1 MVLVAATELIRFY
14 RGMLSG
20 GGTRRKDEAMATYL
34 VTGATGLIGRH
45 FVAELLARPDT
56 ERVWLLVRERSQ
68 DKLAAAAREWPDA
81 GKTRPVVGDVREP
94 GLGVKDAQL
103 DELTGHVDH
112 LVHLAA
118 LYDIAADDDASIAAN
133 VDGTRH
139 VIELA
144 ERIDAGCLHHVSSVA
159 VAGDHRGRF
168 TEEMFDAG
176 QRLVTA
182 YHRTK
187 FESERLV
194 RTQTDVPWRIYRPA
208 IVVGNSATGE
218 MDKIDGP
225 YYFFAALARLSAVPS
240 VPLVFP
246 DIGDTNIVP
255 VDYVAAAMAH
265 LVNEPGLDGRAFH
278 LVNPEPQSARSV
290 YNSFARAAG
299 APVATGELDHRLSN
313 PLISLV
319 KLAEHVP
326 GVTIARDAVLDRLG
340 IPPVL
345 LSTLTFE
352 PRFDSTETRKALA
365 GANNGAGI
373 AVPRLED
380 YADVLWR
387 YWREHLDPFRAR
399 RHGQR
404 GELDGRRVVITGAS
418 SGIGRAT
425 ALKVAAAGGVPL
437 LVARRQAEL
446 EEVQAEIAAAGGQAY
461 VYPCDLTDDES
472 VAKTVEAMLN
482 EQPGIDMLVNNAG
495 RSIRRSVQL
504 SYDRMH
510 DYERAMA
517 INYFGAVRLILG
529 LLPHM
534 IERRFGHI
542 VNVSSIGVQ
551 GIAPRFSAYV
561 ASKAALDYFSKIV
574 ATETHGAG
582 ITFTTVHMPLVRTP
596 MIRPTKIYD
605 AFPTKSPEQAADM
618 VLEALLKRPKHIGT
632 PTGRMISAAYTV
644 APGLVDAIAYQGYRI
659 FPDSTAAGG
668 GGRVKIGKGDRHL
681 GAAAMALARLTRGFH
696 W

>member
-1 MVLVAATELIRFY
+1 MV
-14 RGMLSG
+14 S
-20 GGTRRKDEAMATYL
+20 YL

-45 FVAELLARPDT
+45 FVQELLPAADT
-56 ERVWLLVRERSQ
+56 ETVYLLVREQSQ
-68 DKLAAAAREWPDA
+68 ERLARLA
-81 GKTRPVVGDVREP
+81 GQWSNPEKIRTVVGDVSQPR
-94 GLGVKDAQL
+94 LGIADGQL
-103 DELTGHVDH
+103 PEKIDHV
-112 LVHLAA
+112 VHLAA
-118 LYDIAADDDASIAAN
+118 LYDLTADDETSTAAN
-133 VDGTRH
+133 VDGTRN

-144 ERIDAGCLHHVSSVA
+144 AAIGAGCLHHVSSVA
-159 VAGDHRGRF
+159 VAGDYPGRF

-176 QRLVTA
+176 QRLPTP

-194 RTQTDVPWRIYRPA
+194 RSQHEVPWRVYRPA
-208 IVVGNSATGE
+208 IVVGNSVTGE

-225 YYFFAALARLSAVPS
+225 YYFFAGLSRLKSVPS

-255 VDYVAAAMAH
+255 VDYVAKALAY
-265 LVNEPGLDGRAFH
+265 LVGRPGLDGRSFH
-278 LVNPEPQSARSV
+278 LVNPRPQSARYV
-290 YNSFARAAG
+290 YNAFARAAG
-299 APVATGELDHRLSN
+299 APVATAELSPRLTS
-313 PLISLV
+313 PLLGLV

-326 GVTIARDAVLDRLG
+326 GVTIVRDAVLDRLG
-340 IPPVL
+340 IPPEL

-352 PRFDSTETRKALA
+352 PRFDSTETRKALE
-365 GANNGAGI
+365 GSGI
-373 AVPRLED
+373 EVPQLHE

-399 RHGQR
+399 KHGGR
-404 GELDGRRVVITGAS
+404 GQLDGRRVVITGAS

-437 LVARRQAEL
+437 LVARRLHEL
-446 EEVQAEIAAAGGQAY
+446 EEVRTEIEAAGGHAY
-461 VYPCDLTDDES
+461 VYPCDLTDGES
-472 VAKTVEAMLN
+472 VNKMVAQMLA
-482 EQPGIDMLVNNAG
+482 EQPSVDMLVNNAG

-517 INYFGAVRLILG
+517 INYFGAVRLILA

-534 IERRFGHI
+534 VERRFGHI

-605 AFPTKSPEQAADM
+605 AFPTKSPEQAAELVM
-618 VLEALLKRPKHIGT
+618 EALLKRPKHIGT
-632 PTGRMISAAYTV
+632 PTGYLIQAAYAV
-644 APGLVDAIAYQGYRI
+644 APGVVDAIAYQGYRI

-681 GAAAMALARLTRGFH
+681 SAAATALARLTRGFH

>member
-1 MVLVAATELIRFY
+1 
-14 RGMLSG
+14 
-20 GGTRRKDEAMATYL
+20 MATYL

-68 DKLAAAAREWPDA
+68 DKLAAAARDWPNVE
-81 GKTRPVVGDVREP
+81 KIRPVLGDVRES
-94 GLGVKDAQL
+94 GLGVREDAL
-103 DELTGHVDH
+103 AELTGEVEH

-144 ERIDAGCLHHVSSVA
+144 AAIRAGCLHHVSSVA
-159 VAGDHRGRF
+159 VAGDYRGRF

-194 RTQTDVPWRIYRPA
+194 RTQDLVPWRVYRPA
-208 IVVGNSATGE
+208 IVVGSSETGE

-225 YYFFAALARLSAVPS
+225 YYFFAALSRLSSVPS

-255 VDYVAAAMAH
+255 VDYVAKAMAA
-265 LVNEPGLDGRAFH
+265 LVTKPGLDGRAFH
-278 LVNPEPQSARSV
+278 LVNPEPQAARSV
-290 YNSFARAAG
+290 YNAFARAAG
-299 APVATGELDHRLSN
+299 APVATAELDRRLSS
-313 PLISLV
+313 PLIGLV
-319 KLAEHVP
+319 RMAEHVP

-345 LSTLTFE
+345 LSTLTFN
-352 PRFDSTETRKALA
+352 PVFDSTETRRELA
-365 GANNGAGI
+365 GTGVD
-373 AVPRLED
+373 VPPLEN

-425 ALKVAAAGGVPL
+425 ALKVAEAGGVPL
-437 LVARRQAEL
+437 LVARRQPEL

-472 VAKTVEAMLN
+472 VAKTVEQMLG

-517 INYFGAVRLILG
+517 INYFGAVRLILA

-618 VLEALLKRPKHIGT
+618 VLDALVKRPKHIGT
-632 PTGRMISAAYTV
+632 PTGRAISAAYSV

-668 GGRVKIGKGDRHL
+668 SGRIKIGKGDRHL
-681 GAAAMALARLTRGFH
+681 GAAAIALARLTRGFH

>member
-1 MVLVAATELIRFY
+1 
-14 RGMLSG
+14 
-20 GGTRRKDEAMATYL
+20 MATYL

-45 FVAELLARPDT
+45 FMRELLPLADT
-56 ERVWLLVRERSQ
+56 ERVHLLVREQSQ
-68 DKLAAAAREWPDA
+68 ERLARMASEWPNPE
-81 GKTRPVVGDVREP
+81 KITTVVGDVSLPRLGIAAGALPEP
-94 GLGVKDAQL
+94 ID
-103 DELTGHVDH
+103 HV
-112 LVHLAA
+112 VHLAA
-118 LYDIAADDDASIAAN
+118 LYDLTADDETSTAAN

-139 VIELA
+139 VLELCA
-144 ERIDAGCLHHVSSVA
+144 SIGAGCLHHVSSVA
-159 VAGDHRGRF
+159 VAGDYRGRF

-176 QRLVTA
+176 QRLLTP

-194 RTQTDVPWRIYRPA
+194 RTQDEVPYRIYRPA
-208 IVVGNSATGE
+208 VVVGNSVTGE

-225 YYFFAALARLSAVPS
+225 YYFFAGLSRLASVPS

-246 DIGDTNIVP
+246 DIGATNIVP
-255 VDYVAAAMAH
+255 VDYVAKALAH
-265 LVNEPGLDGRAFH
+265 LVTTPGLDGRAFH
-278 LVNPEPQSARSV
+278 LVNPEPQPARQV
-290 YNSFARAAG
+290 YNAFARAAG
-299 APVATGELDHRLSN
+299 APLATAELSSRLSG
-313 PLISLV
+313 PLIGLV

-326 GVTIARDAVLDRLG
+326 GVTIVRDAVLDRLG
-340 IPPVL
+340 IPAEL

-352 PRFDSTETRKALA
+352 PTFDSTATRAAMA
-365 GANNGAGI
+365 GSGI
-373 AVPRLED
+373 EVPSLD
-380 YADVLWR
+380 AYADVLWR

-399 RHGQR
+399 RHGGR

-425 ALKVAAAGGVPL
+425 ALKVAEAGGVPL
-437 LVARRQAEL
+437 LVARRQHEL
-446 EEVQAEIAAAGGQAY
+446 EEVRAEIEAAGGHAHS
-461 VYPCDLTDDES
+461 YPCDLTDGES
-472 VAKTVEAMLN
+472 VDKMVAQMLA
-482 EQPGIDMLVNNAG
+482 EQPSVDMLVNNAG
-495 RSIRRSVQL
+495 RSIRRSVLL

-517 INYFGAVRLILG
+517 INYFGAVRLILA

-534 IERRFGHI
+534 VERRFGHV

-618 VLEALLKRPKHIGT
+618 VLEALRKRPKHLGT
-632 PTGRMISAAYTV
+632 PTGYLIQAAYAV
-644 APGLVDAIAYQGYRI
+644 APGVVDAIAYQGYRI

-668 GGRVKIGKGDRHL
+668 GGRVKIGKGERHL
-681 GAAAMALARLTRGFH
+681 SAAATALARLTRGFH

>member
-1 MVLVAATELIRFY
+1 
-14 RGMLSG
+14 
-20 GGTRRKDEAMATYL
+20 MATYL

-45 FVAELLARPDT
+45 FVAEILARPDT
-56 ERVWLLVRERSQ
+56 ERVWVLVRERSQ
-68 DKLAAAAREWPDA
+68 DRLAETARDWPAAEKVRNLI
-81 GKTRPVVGDVREP
+81 GDVRSER
-94 GLGVKDAQL
+94 LGIADEQVA
-103 DELTGHVDH
+103 ELTGTVDH

-139 VIELA
+139 VLDLA
-144 ERIDAGCLHHVSSVA
+144 SALDVGCLHHVSSVA
-159 VAGDHRGRF
+159 VAGDYRGRF

-176 QRLVTA
+176 QRLLTP

-194 RTQTDVPWRIYRPA
+194 RSQTEVPWRVYRPA
-208 IVVGNSATGE
+208 IVVGNSVTGE

-225 YYFFAALARLSAVPS
+225 YYFFPALQRLSAVPS
-240 VPLVFP
+240 VPVVFP

-255 VDYVAAAMAH
+255 VDYVASAMAH
-265 LVNEPGLDGRAFH
+265 LVTTPGLDGRAFH
-278 LVNPEPQSARSV
+278 LVNPAPQSARSV
-290 YNSFARAAG
+290 YDAFAKAAG
-299 APVATGELDHRLSN
+299 APVSTMELGAGLAK
-313 PLISLV
+313 PLVGLV

-345 LSTLTFE
+345 LTTLTFE
-352 PRFDSTETRKALA
+352 PVFDSTETRLALA
-365 GANNGAGI
+365 DSGVD
-373 AVPRLED
+373 VPPLAD

-425 ALKVAAAGGVPL
+425 ALKVAEAGGVPL

-446 EEVQAEIAAAGGQAY
+446 EEVRAEIAAAGGHAF

-472 VAKTVEAMLN
+472 VAKTVAQMLV

-517 INYFGAVRLILG
+517 INYFGAVRLILA

-534 IERRFGHI
+534 IERRFGHV

-605 AFPTKSPEQAADM
+605 AFPTKSAEQAAEM
-618 VLEALLKRPKHIGT
+618 VMDALLKRPKHIGT

-668 GGRVKIGKGDRHL
+668 SGRMKIGKGDRHI

>member
-1 MVLVAATELIRFY
+1 
-14 RGMLSG
+14 
-20 GGTRRKDEAMATYL
+20 MATYL

-45 FVAELLARPDT
+45 FMKELLPLAGT
-56 ERVWLLVRERSQ
+56 ERVYVLVRAQSQER
-68 DKLAAAAREWPDA
+68 LARMAGQWPNPEKI
-81 GKTRPVVGDVREP
+81 KTVVGDVSLPR
-94 GLGVKDAQL
+94 LGIADDA
-103 DELTGHVDH
+103 LTEKIDHV
-112 LVHLAA
+112 VHLAA
-118 LYDIAADDDASIAAN
+118 LYDLTADDETSTTAN

-144 ERIDAGCLHHVSSVA
+144 SAIGAGCLHHVSSVA
-159 VAGDHRGRF
+159 VAGDYRGKF

-176 QRLVTA
+176 QRLLTP

-194 RTQTDVPWRIYRPA
+194 RIQHEVPWRVYRPA
-208 IVVGNSATGE
+208 VVVGNSITGE

-225 YYFFAALARLSAVPS
+225 YYFFAGLSRLSAVPS
-240 VPLVFP
+240 LPLVFP
-246 DIGDTNIVP
+246 DIGDTNVVP
-255 VDYVAAAMAH
+255 VDYVASALAY
-265 LVNEPGLDGRAFH
+265 LVTKPGLDGRAFH
-278 LVNPEPQSARSV
+278 LVNPEPQSARYV
-290 YNSFARAAG
+290 YNAFARAAG
-299 APVATGELDHRLSN
+299 APVATAELSPRLSN
-313 PLISLV
+313 PLVSLV

-326 GVTIARDAVLDRLG
+326 GVTIVRDAVLDRLG
-340 IPPVL
+340 IPPEL
-345 LSTLTFE
+345 LTTLTFE
-352 PRFDSTETRKALA
+352 PRFDSAATRKTLEGSGIEVPKLA
-365 GANNGAGI
+365 A
-373 AVPRLED
+373 

-399 RHGQR
+399 KHAGR

-418 SGIGRAT
+418 SGIGRAA
-425 ALKVAAAGGVPL
+425 ALKIAEAGGVPL
-437 LVARRQAEL
+437 LVARRQHEL
-446 EEVQAEIAAAGGQAY
+446 EEVRAEIEAAGGHAY
-461 VYPCDLTDDES
+461 SYPCDLTDGES
-472 VAKTVEAMLN
+472 VDKMVAQLLA
-482 EQPGIDMLVNNAG
+482 EQPAVDMLVNNAG
-495 RSIRRSVQL
+495 RSIRRSVLL

-517 INYFGAVRLILG
+517 INYFGAVRLILA

-534 IERRFGHI
+534 VDRRFGHI

-605 AFPTKSPEQAADM
+605 AFPTKSPEQAAELVM
-618 VLEALLKRPKHIGT
+618 EALLKRPKHIGT
-632 PTGRMISAAYTV
+632 PTGYLIQAAYAV
-644 APGLVDAIAYQGYRI
+644 APGVVDAIAYQGYRI

-681 GAAAMALARLTRGFH
+681 SAAATALARLTRGFH

>member
-1 MVLVAATELIRFY
+1 
-14 RGMLSG
+14 
-20 GGTRRKDEAMATYL
+20 MATYL

-45 FVAELLARPDT
+45 FMAEILARPDT
-56 ERVWLLVRERSQ
+56 DRVWVLVRERSRDRLAELTLDWPGA
-68 DKLAAAAREWPDA
+68 DKV
-81 GKTRPVVGDVREP
+81 RPLVGDIRAER
-94 GLGVKDAQL
+94 LGIT
-103 DELTGHVDH
+103 DEQVAELSGTVDH

-133 VDGTRH
+133 VAGTQH
-139 VIELA
+139 VLA
-144 ERIDAGCLHHVSSVA
+144 LAAAIRAGCLHHVSSVA
-159 VAGDHRGRF
+159 VAGDYRGRF

-208 IVVGNSATGE
+208 IVVGNSVTGE

-225 YYFFAALARLSAVPS
+225 YYFFSALQRLASLPS
-240 VPLVFP
+240 LPFVFP
-246 DIGDTNIVP
+246 DIGDTNMVP

-265 LVNEPGLDGRAFH
+265 LVTAPGLDGRAFH
-278 LVNPEPQSARSV
+278 LVNPAPQSAREV
-290 YNSFARAAG
+290 YNAFARPAG
-299 APVATGELDHRLSN
+299 APLATVELGAGLAR
-313 PLISLV
+313 PLVNLL

-340 IPPVL
+340 IPSVL
-345 LSTLTFE
+345 LSTATFD
-352 PRFDSTETRKALA
+352 PVFDSTETRKELA
-365 GANNGAGI
+365 GSGVD
-373 AVPRLED
+373 VPVLED

-404 GELDGRRVVITGAS
+404 GELDGRRIVITGAS

-425 ALKVAAAGGVPL
+425 ALKIAEAGGVPL
-437 LVARRQAEL
+437 LVARRQPEL
-446 EEVQAEIAAAGGQAY
+446 EEVQAEIAAAGGQAF
-461 VYPCDLTDDES
+461 VYPCDLTDDKS
-472 VAKTVEAMLN
+472 VSETVELMLA

-517 INYFGAVRLILG
+517 INYFGAVRLILA

-605 AFPTKSPEQAADM
+605 AFPTKSPEDAANM
-618 VLEALLKRPKHIGT
+618 VMDALVKRPKHIGT
-632 PTGRMISAAYTV
+632 PTGQVISAAYTV
-644 APGLVDAIAYQGYRI
+644 APGLVDAIAYQGYRV

-668 GGRVKIGKGDRHL
+668 SGRLKIGKGDRHL

>member
-1 MVLVAATELIRFY
+1 
-14 RGMLSG
+14 
-20 GGTRRKDEAMATYL
+20 MATYL

-56 ERVWLLVRERSQ
+56 DRVWLLVRERSQ
-68 DKLAAAAREWPDA
+68 DRLAAVARDWPA
-81 GKTRPVVGDVREP
+81 PEKIKTLLGDVREER
-94 GLGVKDAQL
+94 LGISDEQVA
-103 DELTGHVDH
+103 ELTGTIDN

-139 VIELA
+139 MLDLAAAIEV
-144 ERIDAGCLHHVSSVA
+144 GCLHHVSSVA
-159 VAGDHRGRF
+159 VAGDYRGRF

-176 QRLVTA
+176 QRLRTP

-194 RTQTDVPWRIYRPA
+194 RTQTDVPWRVYRPA
-208 IVVGNSATGE
+208 IVVGSSVTGE

-225 YYFFAALARLSAVPS
+225 YYFFSALARLSSVPS

-255 VDYVAAAMAH
+255 VDYVAAAMAE
-265 LVNEPGLDGRAFH
+265 LVTTPGLDGRAFH

-290 YNSFARAAG
+290 YNAFARAAG
-299 APVATGELDHRLSN
+299 APVAAAELGARFAN
-313 PLISLV
+313 PLMGLV

-345 LSTLTFE
+345 LTTLTFE

-365 GANNGAGI
+365 ESPVD
-373 AVPRLED
+373 VPALED

-446 EEVQAEIAAAGGQAY
+446 EEVRAEIAAAGGHSY

-472 VAKTVEAMLN
+472 VAKTVEQMLV

-517 INYFGAVRLILG
+517 INYFGAVRLILA
-529 LLPHM
+529 LMPHM
-534 IERRFGHI
+534 IERRFGHV

-561 ASKAALDYFSKIV
+561 ASKAALDYFSRIV

-605 AFPTKSPEQAADM
+605 AFPTKSPEQAAEM
-618 VLEALLKRPKHIGT
+618 VMDALLSKPKHIGT
-632 PTGRMISAAYTV
+632 PTGRIISAAYTV

-668 GGRVKIGKGDRHL
+668 SGRMKIGKGDRHL
-681 GAAAMALARLTRGFH
+681 GAAAMALAKLTRGFH

>member
-1 MVLVAATELIRFY
+1 M
-14 RGMLSG
+14 
-20 GGTRRKDEAMATYL
+20 
-34 VTGATGLIGRH
+34 
-45 FVAELLARPDT
+45 
-56 ERVWLLVRERSQ
+56 
-68 DKLAAAAREWPDA
+68 
-81 GKTRPVVGDVREP
+81 
-94 GLGVKDAQL
+94 
-103 DELTGHVDH
+103 
-112 LVHLAA
+112 
-118 LYDIAADDDASIAAN
+118 
-133 VDGTRH
+133 
-139 VIELA
+139 
-144 ERIDAGCLHHVSSVA
+144 
-159 VAGDHRGRF
+159 
-168 TEEMFDAG
+168 
-176 QRLVTA
+176 
-182 YHRTK
+182 
-187 FESERLV
+187 
-194 RTQTDVPWRIYRPA
+194 
-208 IVVGNSATGE
+208 
-218 MDKIDGP
+218 
-225 YYFFAALARLSAVPS
+225 
-240 VPLVFP
+240 
-246 DIGDTNIVP
+246 
-255 VDYVAAAMAH
+255 
-265 LVNEPGLDGRAFH
+265 
-278 LVNPEPQSARSV
+278 
-290 YNSFARAAG
+290 
-299 APVATGELDHRLSN
+299 
-313 PLISLV
+313 
-319 KLAEHVP
+319 
-326 GVTIARDAVLDRLG
+326 
-340 IPPVL
+340 
-345 LSTLTFE
+345 
-352 PRFDSTETRKALA
+352 
-365 GANNGAGI
+365 
-373 AVPRLED
+373 
-380 YADVLWR
+380 LWR

-425 ALKVAAAGGVPL
+425 ALKVAEAGGVPL

-446 EEVQAEIAAAGGQAY
+446 EEVRAEIAAAGGQAY

-472 VAKTVEAMLN
+472 VAKTVAQMLA

-517 INYFGAVRLILG
+517 INYFGAVRLILA

-618 VLEALLKRPKHIGT
+618 VLDALVKRPKHIGT
-632 PTGRMISAAYTV
+632 PTGQMISAAYTV

-668 GGRVKIGKGDRHL
+668 TGRMKIGKGDRHL

>member
-1 MVLVAATELIRFY
+1 
-14 RGMLSG
+14 
-20 GGTRRKDEAMATYL
+20 MATYL

-45 FVAELLARPDT
+45 FVAELLAREDT

-68 DKLAAAAREWPDA
+68 DRLAAAARDWPNVER
-81 GKTRPVVGDVREP
+81 TRPVLGDVRQP
-94 GLGVKDAQL
+94 GLGIGAAQVA
-103 DELTGHVDH
+103 ELTGSVDH

-139 VIELA
+139 VIDLA
-144 ERIDAGCLHHVSSVA
+144 ATIGAGCLHHVSSVA
-159 VAGDHRGRF
+159 VAGDYRGRF

-194 RTQTDVPWRIYRPA
+194 RSQTDVPWRVYRPA
-208 IVVGNSATGE
+208 IVVGNSVTGE

-225 YYFFAALARLSAVPS
+225 YYFFAALNRLAALPAAPG

-265 LVNEPGLDGRAFH
+265 LVTRPGLDGRAFH
-278 LVNPEPQSARSV
+278 LVNPEPQPVFGV
-290 YNSFARAAG
+290 YNAFARAAG
-299 APVATGELDHRLSN
+299 APVAIVELDRRLAG
-313 PLISLV
+313 PLVGLV

-340 IPPVL
+340 IPPIL
-345 LSTLTFE
+345 LSTLTFQ
-352 PRFDSTETRKALA
+352 PRFDSTATRLELA
-365 GANNGAGI
+365 DSNTGAGI
-373 AVPRLED
+373 DVPPLDD

-387 YWREHLDPFRAR
+387 FWREHLDPFRAR
-399 RHGQR
+399 RHGKR
-404 GELDGRRVVITGAS
+404 GALDGRRVVITGAS

-425 ALKVAAAGGVPL
+425 ALKVAAAGAVPL
-437 LVARRQAEL
+437 LVARRETEL
-446 EEVQAEIAAAGGQAY
+446 EEVRAEIVAAGGQAF

-472 VAKTVEAMLN
+472 VAKTVERMLI
-482 EQPGIDMLVNNAG
+482 EQPGVDMLVNNAG

-517 INYFGAVRLILG
+517 INYFGAVRMILA
-529 LLPHM
+529 LMPHM

-561 ASKAALDYFSKIV
+561 ASKAALDYFSRIV

-618 VLEALLKRPKHIGT
+618 VMEALLERPKHIGT
-632 PTGRMISAAYTV
+632 PTGWMISAAYSM

-668 GGRVKIGKGDRHL
+668 TGRIRIGKGDRHL
-681 GAAAMALARLTRGFH
+681 GAAATALVRLTRGFH

>member
-1 MVLVAATELIRFY
+1 
-14 RGMLSG
+14 MLLQRDSPDG
-20 GGTRRKDEAMATYL
+20 RDVVTTYL

-45 FVAELLARPDT
+45 FVSELLARADT
-56 ERVWLLVRERSQ
+56 EQVWLLVRERSQ
-68 DKLAAAAREWPDA
+68 ERLAEAALEWPNVER
-81 GKTRPVVGDVREP
+81 TRTVLGDVRQP
-94 GLGVKDAQL
+94 GLGVDEASL
-103 DELTGHVDH
+103 AELTGAVEHV
-112 LVHLAA
+112 VHLAA

-139 VIELA
+139 VIDLA
-144 ERIDAGCLHHVSSVA
+144 SAIGAGCLHHVSSVA
-159 VAGDHRGRF
+159 VAGDYRGRF

-194 RTQTDVPWRIYRPA
+194 RSQTEVPWRVYRPA
-208 IVVGNSATGE
+208 IVVGDSMTGE

-225 YYFFAALARLSAVPS
+225 YYFFTALNRLASLPNVP
-240 VPLVFP
+240 VVFP

-265 LVNEPGLDGRAFH
+265 LVARPGLDGRTFH
-278 LVNPEPQSARSV
+278 LVNPEPQPVREV
-290 YNSFARAAG
+290 YNAFARAAG
-299 APVATGELDHRLSN
+299 APVATVEIDRRLAN
-313 PLISLV
+313 PLVGLV

-340 IPPVL
+340 IPPIL
-345 LSTLTFE
+345 LSTLTFH
-352 PRFDSTETRKALA
+352 PRFDSTKTRLELA
-365 GANNGAGI
+365 GTGI
-373 AVPRLED
+373 DVPPIAE
-380 YADVLWR
+380 YAAVLWR
-387 YWREHLDPFRAR
+387 YWRDNLDPFRAR
-399 RHGQR
+399 RHGRR
-404 GELDGRRVVITGAS
+404 GPLDGRRVVITGAS

-425 ALKVAAAGGVPL
+425 AFRVAAEGAVPL
-437 LVARRQAEL
+437 LVARRATEL
-446 EEVQAEIAAAGGQAY
+446 EEVRAEIVAAGGQAF

-472 VAKTVEAMLN
+472 VAKTVERMLI
-482 EQPGIDMLVNNAG
+482 EQPGVDMLVNNAG

-517 INYFGAVRLILG
+517 INYFGAVRMILA
-529 LLPHM
+529 LMPHM

-561 ASKAALDYFSKIV
+561 ASKAALDYFSRIV

-605 AFPTKSPEQAADM
+605 AFPAKSPEEAADLVM
-618 VLEALLKRPKHIGT
+618 TALLKRPKHIGT
-632 PTGRMISAAYTV
+632 PTGQMISAAYTV

-668 GGRVKIGKGDRHL
+668 TGRVKIGKGERHL
-681 GAAAMALARLTRGFH
+681 TTAAAALARLTRGFH